1 VRDREALAQ
10 CRARLVELAQEDVAA
25 ADVVLRDREIVE
37 VLEAAL
43 DLDRFELVAERV
55 QWG

>member
-1 VRDREALAQ
+1 
-10 CRARLVELAQEDVAA
+10 VAA